1 VAALAGLALAASACA
16 TRPLTCTTEATLPL
30 VVLVRDSVS
39 DTLLTNAVVY
49 ASMGA
54 RTDSLVITPSNPPF
68 ARPLAWAIGVYEVEA
83 RAAGYA
89 TWTSTAT
96 ITYKSKQC
104 GKLQSLQLT
113 ALMQKSQ

>member
-16 TRPLTCTTEATLPL
+16 TRPLTCTTEAT
-30 VVLVRDSVS
+30 DSVS